1 MGILRPRGWLLAVVA
16 GLFLFS
22 TVPAVGADPIADLA
36 APPRHPAALAAT
48 PLGDRWFDPPP
59 GFGGRGP
66 GTVLASRAVI
76 VGRLS
81 SAAVSTQLLV
91 RSTDSK
97 NNPVPVATTVIV
109 PTAAWTG
116 PGARPVVAYNPAI
129 DSLGQAC
136 APSSTLPRGEM
147 MEIGAVQD
155 FLARNYAVVVTDH
168 EGPRQAYAAGR
179 MAGHAVLDALRAA
192 VRTPALGLSPA
203 SRIAVTGYSGGAIAS
218 GWAAKLAPTYA
229 PELNLVGAA
238 FGGTPADYR
247 ILLGSMNGRNGAST
261 VLLAAVLGLAR
272 EYPELFGLFSD
283 NGWRLG
289 MLAKDL
295 CFAQLAAPGVV
306 APIPVQAM
314 SDVPD
319 VVNHPIARRVLDETR
334 MAGRAP
340 TAPVFIYQGQQDPWI
355 PREGA
360 ERLYD
365 DWCARG
371 ARVRLEEYTGEH
383 VTAAASG
390 APIAHRW
397 IDDRL
402 AGVPVPPGCS
412 SVGR

>member
-1 MGILRPRGWLLAVVA
+1 MGILCRRGLVAAAVSVLVMIGA
-16 GLFLFS
+16 
-22 TVPAVGADPIADLA
+22 AAGADPITDLA
-36 APPRHPAALAAT
+36 APARTPASLAAA
-48 PLGDRWFDPPP
+48 PLGDPWFEPPP
-59 GFGGRGP
+59 GFENSRP
-66 GTVLASRAVI
+66 GTVLHTRAVT
-76 VGRLS
+76 VARLS
-81 SAAVSTQLLV
+81 TPVTSTQLLV
-91 RSTDSK
+91 RSADSHDR
-97 NNPVPVATTVIV
+97 PVPVAATVIV
-109 PTAAWTG
+109 PTAPWAG
-116 PGARPVVAYNPAI
+116 PGARAVVGYNTAI

-147 MEIGAVQD
+147 MEIGAVQE

-168 EGPRQAYAAGR
+168 EGPLQAYAAGR

-192 VRTPALGLSPA
+192 VNTPGLGLARS

-218 GWAAKLAPTYA
+218 GWAAKLAPSYA

-272 EYPELFGLFSD
+272 EYPELFGLFND

-319 VVNHPIARRVLDETR
+319 VVNHPVAQRVLDETR
-334 MAGRAP
+334 MAGQAP
-340 TAPVFIYQGQQDPWI
+340 TAPVFLYQGQQDPWI

-371 ARVRLEEYTGEH
+371 AWVRLEEYAGEH
-383 VTAAASG
+383 VTAAGVG

-402 AGVPVPPGCS
+402 AGVPASPGCS